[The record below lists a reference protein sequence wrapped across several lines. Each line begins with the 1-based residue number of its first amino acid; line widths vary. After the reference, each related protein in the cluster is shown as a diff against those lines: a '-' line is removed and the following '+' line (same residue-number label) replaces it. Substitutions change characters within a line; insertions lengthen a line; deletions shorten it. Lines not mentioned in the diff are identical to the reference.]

1 MLLHIRRPV
10 RPEPRPLR
18 ERAASDPAVR
28 PTDIWLSV
36 RHKRS
41 RPAAPAGRKTS
52 GTPRALPSS
61 PRK

>member
-18 ERAASDPAVR
+18 EGTARDPAAR
-28 PTDIWLSV
+28 PTDIWLTV
-36 RHKRS
+36 RHKRT
-41 RPAAPAGRKTS
+41 RPAAPVAGKTS
-52 GTPRALPSS
+52 RTPHALPSS

>member
-18 ERAASDPAVR
+18 ERTTSDPAAR

-36 RHKRS
+36 RPKRN
-41 RPAAPAGRKTS
+41 RPDAPAKTS
-52 GTPRALPSS
+52 RKPRALPSS
-61 PRK
+61 PRQ